1 VTRYRF
7 FTNGSEPR
15 VLNAIA
21 ATNHSSVPSRIR
33 SSMIF
38 PDDGEDDAR
47 QSKNRPEHR
56 ITSPPHAHVPISKS
70 SQPQLRGRRRDRW
83 IGTTGGAVEKFRT
96 SPESCHPP
104 DSARAG
110 KGGFDSS
117 QRVSRVP
124 VSRLR
129 ENPPRR
135 SRNDRK
141 EPVDDREH

>member
-38 PDDGEDDAR
+38 PDDGEDDAPE
-47 QSKNRPEHR
+47 SKDRPAHR

-70 SQPQLRGRRRDRW
+70 SQPQLRGQRRDRW
-83 IGTTGGAVEKFRT
+83 IGTTEGGRKVQNLGPRV
-96 SPESCHPP
+96 PP
-104 DSARAG
+104 TRLRARRE
-110 KGGFDSS
+110 GGFDSS

-124 VSRLR
+124 PSVDR
-129 ENPPRR
+129 EKNPP
-135 SRNDRK
+135 
-141 EPVDDREH
+141 